1 MANCNMTGKKT
12 FTSSDGNFSLKLPL
26 DWEEYD
32 DGEQNTVAFFN
43 AKSWTGN
50 FRITPFYW
58 TMPTDSSQLKAAEFI
73 QDELT
78 ENEGAVRLKFGSFDC
93 AHYKKDTEQDG
104 DKLVMYY
111 WAIGKTNNLFMCS
124 LTIDKAQEQK
134 VMNKEV
140 LETVQ
145 DIIKSIKIN

>member
-1 MANCNMTGKKT
+1 MSGKT
-12 FTSSDGNFSLKLPL
+12 FTSPDGNFSLKLPI

-32 DGEQNTVAFFN
+32 DGQENTVAFFN

-50 FRITPFYW
+50 FRITPFNW
-58 TMPTDSSQLKAAEFI
+58 TKPDGADQDKAAEFI
-73 QDELT
+73 QDELI
-78 ENEGAVRLKFGSFDC
+78 ENEGAVRLKLGSFDC

-111 WAIGKTNNLFMCS
+111 WAIGKKNSLFICS
-124 LTIDKAQEQK
+124 LTIDKEQEQK
-134 VMNKEV
+134 AINKEV

-145 DIIKSIKIN
+145 NMIKSITAK